1 MNADRERKEQLIRN
15 QRRMMLLK
23 ARRTSAAPSAPAR
36 VAPRIVVVQNE
47 VNKSSYHPSV
57 AMLQRD
63 TTKDMVS
70 NVSSPIE
77 TTPIETT
84 PIETTPIE
92 TTPIETTPMETTQIK
107 KELSHITTD
116 ENLNNMKK
124 SIEQRI
130 KETTADMKKSV
141 EDIEQRIKETTAD
154 MKKSVEDIEQRIK
167 ETTAEMKKSIEQQM
181 KVEVN
186 NVKKRL
192 DETKQSIEPT
202 LQSTTNNMNKV
213 HLQLADIRQDVGTMK
228 QQIYSMLQTLSE
240 EKPVTHIFFYAIANK
255 AVPVYDD
262 NKEEVSEYSVEIHE
276 KVLLNYPMIKENKK
290 IWIQIRRISENG
302 AVRMFWVKFF
312 SENQMNFENVSF
324 F

>member
-84 PIETTPIE
+84 P
-92 TTPIETTPMETTQIK
+92 METTQIK

-124 SIEQRI
+124 S
-130 KETTADMKKSV
+130 
-141 EDIEQRIKETTAD
+141 IEQRIKETTAD

>member
-1 MNADRERKEQLIRN
+1 
-15 QRRMMLLK
+15 
-23 ARRTSAAPSAPAR
+23 
-36 VAPRIVVVQNE
+36 
-47 VNKSSYHPSV
+47 
-57 AMLQRD
+57 
-63 TTKDMVS
+63 
-70 NVSSPIE
+70 
-77 TTPIETT
+77 
-84 PIETTPIE
+84 
-92 TTPIETTPMETTQIK
+92 
-107 KELSHITTD
+107 
-116 ENLNNMKK
+116 
-124 SIEQRI
+124 
-130 KETTADMKKSV
+130 
-141 EDIEQRIKETTAD
+141 
-154 MKKSVEDIEQRIK
+154 
-167 ETTAEMKKSIEQQM
+167 MKKSIEQQM